1 MSSEPIDLRQLWGE
15 GWSITLAPRSPES
28 ALRMMGVQDIEPM
41 PSGLA
46 AAFAGR
52 DPRNGPPVLLAATPV
67 DSTWSAIVESEA
79 STGWVGMH
87 SDMLSSLAA
96 PGKPACT
103 ACSDPNKLLVKF
115 CENAAQ
121 PCGIEPRTNRRW
133 GPYSQRATES
143 LRLVGFPDGY
153 ATEEDP
159 VPEPHR
165 EAVGALLVMQA
176 ITGIQ
181 LNHEHLAG
189 PWTGG
194 LSSKPAP

>member
-1 MSSEPIDLRQLWGE
+1 MSSDPVDLRQLWGE

-28 ALRMMGVQDIEPM
+28 ALRMMGVQDIESM
-41 PSGLA
+41 PSELG

-52 DPRNGPPVLLAATPV
+52 DPRNGPPVLLAATLV
-67 DSTWSAIVESEA
+67 DGHWSAIVESEA
-79 STGWVGMH
+79 STGWVGTH
-87 SDMLSSLAA
+87 SDVLSLLAA

-103 ACSDPNKLLVKF
+103 AFSDPNQLLVAF
-115 CENAAQ
+115 CQHASQ
-121 PCGIEPRTNRRW
+121 PCGIDPRTNRRW
-133 GPYSQRATES
+133 GPYSHHAAES
-143 LRLVGFPDGY
+143 LRLVGFPAGY
-153 ATEEDP
+153 ATEERP

-165 EAVGALLVMQA
+165 VAVGALLVVRA

-189 PWTGG
+189 PWIGG